1 MSCAQ
6 IPSSVSVHKVIVRVR
21 SVAWAA
27 SLAQHGIIA
36 VHGASAYRHHL
47 EHLALDHHH
56 HASSSS
62 SVSTSAADAALAVFD
77 LAGAPER
84 FELELLPTEAEDGDG
99 NGNGAAQREAWHR
112 ANAPPTDE
120 FWAALEQSVSGK
132 QVCDRQ
138 SVSPTALGIAGWAR
152 EPWVSQGNLNPV

>member
-1 MSCAQ
+1 MRLALPL
-6 IPSSVSVHKVIVRVR
+6 PSTSPSASSVHKVIVRVR
-21 SVAWAA
+21 SAAWAA

-56 HASSSS
+56 ASSSS
-62 SVSTSAADAALAVFD
+62 SASSSSTSEVDAALAVFD

-84 FELELLPTEAEDGDG
+84 FELALLPTEAEDGG
-99 NGNGAAQREAWHR
+99 TAQREAWHR

-138 SVSPTALGIAGWAR
+138 SVCVFSGWETR
-152 EPWVSQGNLNPV
+152 GQ

>member
-1 MSCAQ
+1 M
-6 IPSSVSVHKVIVRVR
+6 RVR
-21 SVAWAA
+21 SAAWAA

-62 SVSTSAADAALAVFD
+62 SSASASTSEVDAALAVFD

-84 FELELLPTEAEDGDG
+84 FELALLPIEAEDDG
-99 NGNGAAQREAWHR
+99 TAQREAWHR

-132 QVCDRQ
+132 QVRNRQ
-138 SVSPTALGIAGWAR
+138 RVCVSFSGIGR
-152 EPWVSQGNLNPV
+152 LVGSGVSGGIQGLLLVSLDTQT